1 MFLSP
6 IVIDYYSTTF
16 KTGSKDGSKFYPMFS
31 SNNHLPNY
39 IANINFLIKFL
50 SDALIL
56 SIPFI
61 IIILLWYIHLKK
73 PCFF

>member
-16 KTGSKDGSKFYPMFS
+16 KTGSKDWSKFYPMFS

-61 IIILLWYIHLKK
+61 IIILLYY
-73 PCFF
+73 

>member
-56 SIPFI
+56 SIPYF
-61 IIILLWYIHLKK
+61 
-73 PCFF
+73 

>member
-61 IIILLWYIHLKK
+61 IIILLYY
-73 PCFF
+73 